1 MKHQDATEEIISF
14 LNRKKGYYEK
24 ILRLTQTQEE
34 VIKSNNIKDLD
45 SIIKEKEGFVEDIKR
60 LDRLNERT
68 QNEIFTERNSRDIRI
83 DSLLGQLQ
91 SLITNIMDYDRKG
104 INRLYSL
111 INNTKTTFDNLYKMQ
126 RSQISMGMEKINTSS
141 FVDVFR

>member
-1 MKHQDATEEIISF
+1 MKHQDTIEEIISF

-34 VIKSNNIKDLD
+34 AIKSNNIKDLD
-45 SIIKEKEGFVEDIKR
+45 SIIKEKEGFIEDIKR

-68 QNEIFTERNSRDIRI
+68 QKEIFTERNSRDIRI
-83 DSLLGQLQ
+83 NSLLEQLQ
-91 SLITNIMDYDRKG
+91 SLIASIIDYDRKG
-104 INRLYSL
+104 INQFDSL
-111 INNTKTTFDNLYKMQ
+111 INSTKARFDHLNKMQ
-126 RSQISMGMEKINTSS
+126 RSQISMGMEKIHTSS